1 MFDRNK
7 YLPLDRSFV
16 AGGRFGSTTEI
27 WLASSGQHAKLTTT
41 TTASE
46 VGTTTFL
53 LVYSIHIAG
62 ESAKWNCSVKKIQLE
77 SKNSILKNLVFPQT
91 DLICAAPNSMIII
104 WFLKSLNCIE
114 FSWQISLKIKPKWT
128 LPNLTKPNLLIFGQK
143 MDLWH
148 YLHGTR

>member
-46 VGTTTFL
+46 EVGTTTFL

-77 SKNSILKNLVFPQT
+77 SKNSILKNL

-128 LPNLTKPNLLIFGQK
+128 LPNLIYSFLDKKRN
-143 MDLWH
+143 LWH